1 MQSQGRA
8 RAVDLPSANRAPTAV
23 DPPNPS
29 RAPRAQT
36 FKKLIGEGS
45 IGRVHLGR
53 WQETDV
59 AIKVLTSLGN
69 IAVGMAS
76 ASPTPRAG
84 GAPGA
89 ARNEAGDS
97 YADDALATK
106 RTLEREARAPR
117 RPHPY
122 PSRSACVNLAATCA
136 YRTSGKCRC
145 LR

>member
-1 MQSQGRA
+1 
-8 RAVDLPSANRAPTAV
+8 VDLPSANRAPTAV

-89 ARNEAGDS
+89 ARTRPATATPTTRWPPS
-97 YADDALATK
+97 ARWSARRARRVAL
-106 RTLEREARAPR
+106 TLTLLDP
-117 RPHPY
+117 P
-122 PSRSACVNLAATCA
+122 V
-136 YRTSGKCRC
+136 
-145 LR
+145 

>member
-89 ARNEAGDS
+89 ARTRPATATPTTRWPPS
-97 YADDALATK
+97 ARWSARRARRVAL
-106 RTLEREARAPR
+106 TLTLLDP
-117 RPHPY
+117 P
-122 PSRSACVNLAATCA
+122 V
-136 YRTSGKCRC
+136 
-145 LR
+145 